1 VNFHVSHQDLLTEL
15 KKATKACK
23 KLSPALL
30 KKHSNMFASVIAGFW
45 KANAVSRDR
54 TVELKAAIQTI

>member
-1 VNFHVSHQDLLTEL
+1 
-15 KKATKACK
+15 
-23 KLSPALL
+23 
-30 KKHSNMFASVIAGFW
+30 MFASVIAGFW